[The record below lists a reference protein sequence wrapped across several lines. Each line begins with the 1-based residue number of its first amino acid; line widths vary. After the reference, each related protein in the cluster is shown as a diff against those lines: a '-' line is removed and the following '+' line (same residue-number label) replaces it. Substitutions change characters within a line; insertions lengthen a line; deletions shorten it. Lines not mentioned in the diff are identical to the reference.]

1 MNNVIKLNDKIQERK
16 QREID
21 EVIDGIDRLFQMTQ
35 QSYWLPTG
43 SVLRKLK
50 LDVDVDKIRDDF
62 WDLSDERV
70 ETVFEQILK
79 KGIETFNGADDLKQG
94 FMELH
99 RDCIQLTLLK
109 HLDKKTA
116 QFVMYRV
123 AKEIADRGELYMEL
137 INENYKD

>member
-16 QREID
+16 ERERD
-21 EVIDGIDRLFQMTQ
+21 EVIDGIDRLFQKTQ
-35 QSYWLPTG
+35 LSYWLPTAH
-43 SVLRKLK
+43 VLRKLE
-50 LDVDVDKIRDDF
+50 LEVDADKIRDDF
-62 WDLSDERV
+62 CDLSDERV

-99 RDCIQLTLLK
+99 RDCLQLTLLK

-123 AKEIADRGELYMEL
+123 AKEIADRGELYIKF
-137 INENYKD
+137 INRKDKD